1 MKNNPEQMID
11 IAARDAIMGRKLRR
25 LAKREAVF
33 SQPITA
39 EEITYQCQY
48 LEAVPY
54 AGGFCW
60 IYTSKSTSGRSKTYG
75 KMSFRGFKVEPH
87 RFALAVK
94 LGCTLWDLEDSKAG
108 HAHTSKCLGGRCCK
122 HMHLKKENS
131 TAAGAWA
138 RSRDMQDVGS
148 KPERTMEQTRKMVRR
163 TCNPRIP
170 AHDMPESF
178 PVPIGVTVT
187 VGEGDA
193 AFTITA
199 V

>member
-1 MKNNPEQMID
+1 MADNKLDMSNIP
-11 IAARDAIMGRKLRR
+11 ARDALMRKKIAR
-25 LAKREAVF
+25 LEKRQAAF

-39 EEITYQCQY
+39 EEIIYQCQY

-94 LGCTLWDLEDSKAG
+94 LGCTLWDLENSKAG

-122 HMHLKKENS
+122 HIHLQKEDS

-138 RSRDMQDVGS
+138 RSRDKADVGLR
-148 KPERTMEQTRKMVRR
+148 PVRTMDQTRKMVRR
-163 TCNPRIP
+163 TCNPQIP
-170 AHDMPESF
+170 AHTQADHF
-178 PVPIGVTVT
+178 PLAIGTT
-187 VGEGDA
+187 LLVGEGDA